1 MAEPEKAKSSPYRPL
16 LAALA
21 LVFAAVASPAGAQAP
36 APAAF
41 TVRNVNVDQTAETA
55 AQAREAA
62 RSQGQQLA
70 FHRLLERLVPRDYRH
85 QLPALSPS
93 EIGDLV
99 VNFEVQTERAS
110 AVRYIATLTY
120 RFSPDGVRA
129 TLRRAGIPFAE
140 TTARPLVV
148 LPVFREGGAPVLWD
162 QSNSWLDAWR
172 GLTTLSDGLQ
182 PLVVPLGDL
191 SDMGTIDADRAA
203 ANDISRFE
211 AMAKRYGAGGVLV
224 TEATVVQ
231 TASGPV
237 LQVAATRFDAGVPG
251 QTLVGSYAPDVS
263 ESQKSLFARA
273 AAQTAQAVEERW
285 KSDIALRSGQE
296 ASLVANV
303 SYKDLAEWVDVRQRL
318 ADTAVVRKTEIV
330 SLSRSGARVELRYVG
345 SPSALRLALAQK
357 DLVLAQD
364 GDIWALSLR
373 QADADGNSD
382 TGG

>member
-1 MAEPEKAKSSPYRPL
+1 MAEPEKAKSSPRRPL

-21 LVFAAVASPAGAQAP
+21 LIFAAVAAPAVAQAQ

-70 FHRLLERLVPRDYRH
+70 FHRLLERLVPRDYHH

-93 EIGDLV
+93 EISDLV

-120 RFSPDGVRA
+120 RFSPDGIRA
-129 TLRRAGIPFAE
+129 VLRRAGVPFAE

-148 LPVFREGGAPVLWD
+148 IPLFRESGAPVLWD
-162 QSNSWLDAWR
+162 QSNAWLDAWR
-172 GLTTLSDGLQ
+172 GLTLSDGLQ

-191 SDMGTIDADRAA
+191 SDMGMIDADRAA
-203 ANDISRFE
+203 ANDAGRFE
-211 AMAKRYGAGGVLV
+211 AMAKRYGASGVLL
-224 TEATVVQ
+224 TEATMVQ
-231 TASGPV
+231 TASGPM

-251 QTLVGSYAPDVS
+251 HTLVGSYAPDVS
-263 ESQKSLFARA
+263 ESEKSLFARA

-330 SLSRSGARVELRYVG
+330 SLSRGGARIELRYVG

-364 GDIWALSLR
+364 GDVWALSRR

>member
-1 MAEPEKAKSSPYRPL
+1 MAEPEKAQSSPRRPL
-16 LAALA
+16 FAALA
-21 LVFAAVASPAGAQAP
+21 VIFAAVTAPVIAQAQAP
-36 APAAF
+36 ATF

-85 QLPALSPS
+85 QLPTLSPS
-93 EIGDLV
+93 EISDLV

-120 RFSPDGVRA
+120 RFSPDGIRA
-129 TLRRAGIPFAE
+129 VLRRAEVPFAE
-140 TTARPLVV
+140 TIARPLVV
-148 LPVFREGGAPVLWD
+148 IPLFREGGAPVLWD
-162 QSNSWLDAWR
+162 QSNAWLDAWR
-172 GLTTLSDGLQ
+172 GLTLSDGLQ

-191 SDMGTIDADRAA
+191 SDMGMIDADRAA
-203 ANDISRFE
+203 ANDIGRFE

-224 TEATVVQ
+224 TEATMVQ
-231 TASGPV
+231 TASGPM

-251 QTLVGSYAPDVS
+251 HTLVGSYAPDVS
-263 ESQKSLFARA
+263 ESEKSLFARA
-273 AAQTAQAVEERW
+273 AGQTALAVEERW

-330 SLSRSGARVELRYVG
+330 SLSRGGARIELRYVG

-364 GDIWALSLR
+364 GDVWALSRR